1 MRTRFGLTSLKIITI
16 FLLNFYKKD
25 KIPTIGNVMMAYATL
40 FVSIYYNLF
49 FRISLF
55 SSLKKNSMTLELLKK

>member
-25 KIPTIGNVMMAYATL
+25 KIPTTGNVMMADATL

-55 SSLKKNSMTLELLKK
+55 SSFKKIQ